1 MASKKHFITVDT
13 KTLLGSSYNTPLL
26 GVVVKWRTI
35 MALSG
40 KLGFIGGGRMGEAL
54 IQGIL
59 KSGIITAVDILV
71 SDPVAARRA
80 YLAES
85 YGVITFDSDEAE
97 NIWSECTTVIL
108 AVKPQIMRDVLLA
121 AKNNIDDSH
130 LLISIAAGIRSSFI
144 DINLSGCNC
153 KIIRVMPNTPAFVL
167 EAASALCSGPRAM
180 QEDMDTAVTI
190 FDSIGKTVILEEKYF
205 DAVTG
210 LSGSGPAYVFTFLE
224 ALIDGGLKV
233 GLNRPDAELL
243 AMQTVL
249 GSVKLAMSSKEH
261 PAQLRAMVTSPGGT
275 TIAGLHELETAGFNG
290 IIMDAI
296 EAATERSKELGK

>member
-1 MASKKHFITVDT
+1 
-13 KTLLGSSYNTPLL
+13 
-26 GVVVKWRTI
+26 
-35 MALSG
+35 
-40 KLGFIGGGRMGEAL
+40 
-54 IQGIL
+54 
-59 KSGIITAVDILV
+59 
-71 SDPVAARRA
+71 
-80 YLAES
+80 
-85 YGVITFDSDEAE
+85 
-97 NIWSECTTVIL
+97 
-108 AVKPQIMRDVLLA
+108 
-121 AKNNIDDSH
+121 
-130 LLISIAAGIRSSFI
+130 
-144 DINLSGCNC
+144 
-153 KIIRVMPNTPAFVL
+153 MPNTPAFVL
-167 EAASALCSGPRAM
+167 EAVSALSAGPRTT
-180 QEDMDTAVTI
+180 QEDMDIAVTI
-190 FDSIGKTVILEEKYF
+190 FDSIGKTVILDEKYF

-210 LSGSGPAYVFTFLE
+210 LSGSGPAYVFTFIE